1 MQEST
6 VEIRAIFP
14 TPIYSYKMNRSFN
27 SSELKFLEKS
37 KKHFFKNE
45 GNTTTIDNYILNKKP
60 FSKLKKELEL
70 RVNDYFDK
78 VICPSNKIVPYITQS
93 WLNFTKTKEYHH
105 KHSHPNS
112 IISGVLYMDCDEQ
125 YDKIRFHRDY
135 IPRVLEIEKKEY
147 NYWNSD
153 TWWFSVKTGELLL
166 FPSTLTHDV
175 QTKEGSNTRTS
186 LAFNVFIKGTLG
198 SNRQLTELKL

>member
-27 SSELKFLEKS
+27 SSELKFLEKN

-78 VICPSNKIVPYITQS
+78 VISPSNKIIPYITQS

-135 IPRVLEIEKKEY
+135 IPRVFEIERKEY

>member
-1 MQEST
+1 
-6 VEIRAIFP
+6 
-14 TPIYSYKMNRSFN
+14 
-27 SSELKFLEKS
+27 
-37 KKHFFKNE
+37 
-45 GNTTTIDNYILNKKP
+45 
-60 FSKLKKELEL
+60 
-70 RVNDYFDK
+70 
-78 VICPSNKIVPYITQS
+78 
-93 WLNFTKTKEYHH
+93 
-105 KHSHPNS
+105 
-112 IISGVLYMDCDEQ
+112 MDCNEQ

-135 IPRVLEIEKKEY
+135 IPRVFEIEKKEY